1 MKGRLIMSKL
11 LKQILIYIKQRN
23 MEGRL
28 FTNKQNNLSYGRR
41 LLVNNN
47 LLLVGGA
54 Y

>member
-1 MKGRLIMSKL
+1 MTKN
-11 LKQILIYIKQRN
+11 ILTKYKKTLQDHIYIYQTKIK
-23 MEGRL
+23 EG
-28 FTNKQNNLSYGRR
+28 R

>member
-1 MKGRLIMSKL
+1 M
-11 LKQILIYIKQRN
+11 LKNIINDIYIYIYISKKF

-47 LLLVGGA
+47 LLFLGGA

>member
-1 MKGRLIMSKL
+1 MLKNLINH
-11 LKQILIYIKQRN
+11 IYIYIYSNKI

-28 FTNKQNNLSYGRR
+28 FTNKSKQSLFNYGRR

>member
-1 MKGRLIMSKL
+1 MSKL
-11 LKQILIYIKQRN
+11 FKQSLIYIYIYIPNKI